1 MKLKLKLILGI
12 LGILT
17 RIPLY
22 AQTHQVIDIEQLLT
36 NLSQTKNRELNYD
49 DNYQQ
54 LIHIIEAPFDL
65 NQVTENE
72 LSSLPFLESR
82 QIRVLSR
89 YQAAQGPFYNLYEL

>member
-36 NLSQTKNRELNYD
+36 NLSQTENSRAELRRY
-49 DNYQQ
+49 
-54 LIHIIEAPFDL
+54 
-65 NQVTENE
+65 
-72 LSSLPFLESR
+72 LSATHPYYGRRPSTSTR
-82 QIRVLSR
+82 
-89 YQAAQGPFYNLYEL
+89 

>member
-12 LGILT
+12 LGILI

-36 NLSQTKNRELNYD
+36 NLSQTENRELNYD

-54 LIHIIEAPFDL
+54 LIHIMEAPFDL
-65 NQVTENE
+65 NQMIENE

-82 QIRVLSR
+82 QIRGLSR
-89 YQAAQGPFYNLYEL
+89 YRAAQGPFYNLYEL